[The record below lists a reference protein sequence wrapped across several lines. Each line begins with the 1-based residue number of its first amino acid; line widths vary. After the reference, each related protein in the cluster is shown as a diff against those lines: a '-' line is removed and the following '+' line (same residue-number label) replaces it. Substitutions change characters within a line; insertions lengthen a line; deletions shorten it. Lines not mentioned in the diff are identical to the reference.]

1 MEKKFDYISEAK
13 KVFDKEI
20 EALEKTRDA
29 LGKDFE
35 TILNLI
41 LDCEGKLI
49 LTGMG
54 KPGHIAT
61 KMSATF
67 ASLGI
72 PSFFMHPG
80 EAMHGDLGMV
90 EKKDVVMLMSYSGES
105 EEVTRLMPVLKEIGC
120 KTIAITGKPQSTLAQ
135 ECQYHFFFPEFE
147 EACYLHLAPTSSTT
161 TLLVLGDA
169 LAVVASR
176 AINYTRD
183 DFAQDLESTL
193 GANYSQKKIVRHG
206 KKIRLDLWDTAG
218 QEKYRAIGRHFY
230 KDSYIVC
237 LVYDI
242 TNKESFERIKTVWY
256 PELKEHGEK
265 TKILALV
272 GNKIDKYLDEQVN
285 EDDVK
290 KYAEEINA
298 INKRTSAMEGTNIE
312 DLFNSLVDKYLKEI
326 AGMIIEEEKI
336 KIKKDDLKNDK
347 QKKKGCC

>member
-1 MEKKFDYISEAK
+1 MDKKFDYISEAK

-29 LGKDFE
+29 LGEDFE
-35 TILNLI
+35 TILNMI

-120 KTIAITGKPQSTLAQ
+120 TTIAITGKPQSTLAQ

-169 LAVVASR
+169 LAVIASR

-183 DFAQDLESTL
+183 DFGLHHPAGALGKKLLVKVKNLMYSGDEDAVVLEGSTL
-193 GANYSQKKIVRHG
+193 HQAIVEMSKKGLSMVTIVDAENNIKGIITDGDLRRMLDKNVDVYNAIVDDLMTKNPTTVDYREMAVNALQTMSDKKITCMPVV
-206 KKIRLDLWDTAG
+206 D
-218 QEKYRAIGRHFY
+218 EE
-230 KDSYIVC
+230 
-237 LVYDI
+237 
-242 TNKESFERIKTVWY
+242 NK
-256 PELKEHGEK
+256 
-265 TKILALV
+265 LV
-272 GNKIDKYLDEQVN
+272 GTILMQDIFK
-285 EDDVK
+285 
-290 KYAEEINA
+290 
-298 INKRTSAMEGTNIE
+298 
-312 DLFNSLVDKYLKEI
+312 
-326 AGMIIEEEKI
+326 AGIVR
-336 KIKKDDLKNDK
+336 
-347 QKKKGCC
+347 

>member
-1 MEKKFDYISEAK
+1 MDKKFDYISEAK

-20 EALEKTRDA
+20 EALQKTRDA
-29 LGKDFE
+29 LGEDFE

-120 KTIAITGKPQSTLAQ
+120 TTIAITGKPQSTLAQ

-169 LAVVASR
+169 LAVIASR

-183 DFAQDLESTL
+183 DFGLHHPAGALGKKLLVKVKNLMYSGDEDAVVLEGSTL
-193 GANYSQKKIVRHG
+193 HQAIVEMSKKGLSMVTIVDDENNIKGIITDGDLRRMLDKNVDVYNAIVDDLMTKNPITVDFREMAVNALQTMSDKKITCMPVVG
-206 KKIRLDLWDTAG
+206 
-218 QEKYRAIGRHFY
+218 EE
-230 KDSYIVC
+230 
-237 LVYDI
+237 
-242 TNKESFERIKTVWY
+242 NK
-256 PELKEHGEK
+256 
-265 TKILALV
+265 LV
-272 GNKIDKYLDEQVN
+272 GTILMQDIFK
-285 EDDVK
+285 
-290 KYAEEINA
+290 
-298 INKRTSAMEGTNIE
+298 
-312 DLFNSLVDKYLKEI
+312 
-326 AGMIIEEEKI
+326 AGIVR
-336 KIKKDDLKNDK
+336 
-347 QKKKGCC
+347 